1 MLYLAYLKQKEN
13 SKLKPLVWVG
23 SSKDDLIEFPKEV
36 QSSVG
41 YALYLAQ
48 QGERYIHSKIL
59 KGFGGA
65 GVVEIIDRD
74 ESGTFR
80 VVYTIKL
87 PKIIFVLHSFQK
99 KSKHGI
105 KTPKQEIDLI
115 KKRLKEAHEIYKELI
130 DDKKI

>member
-1 MLYLAYLKQKEN
+1 M
-13 SKLKPLVWVG
+13 
-23 SSKDDLIEFPKEV
+23 
-36 QSSVG
+36 G

-65 GVVEIIDRD
+65 SVVEIIDRD
-74 ESGTFR
+74 GSGTFR

-87 PKIIFVLHSFQK
+87 PKIIFVLHAFQK

-105 KTPKQEIDLI
+105 KTPKQEMDLI
-115 KKRLKEAHEIYKELI
+115 KKRFKEAHEIYKELI
-130 DDKKI
+130 NDKKI